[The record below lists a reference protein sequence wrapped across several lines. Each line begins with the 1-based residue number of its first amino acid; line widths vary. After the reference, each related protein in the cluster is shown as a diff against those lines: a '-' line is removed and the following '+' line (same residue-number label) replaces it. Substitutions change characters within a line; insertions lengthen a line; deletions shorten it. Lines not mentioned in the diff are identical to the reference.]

1 MCSRPLA
8 IEPGV
13 CQKESGVCRL
23 EPPGCILRLQVC
35 GPMEGDGKYKTTGR
49 EEEDGLGYAEH
60 PGSPESGRIRPKGPL
75 PLTPL
80 PGGSQDS
87 QDSGSF

>member
-1 MCSRPLA
+1 
-8 IEPGV
+8 
-13 CQKESGVCRL
+13 
-23 EPPGCILRLQVC
+23 
-35 GPMEGDGKYKTTGR
+35 MEGDGKYKTTGR